1 MLAND
6 SFAQTKVVILST
18 KQFDKNQQI
27 QLADLQGWVFKQ
39 GNNDDWANPHLD
51 NNDWK
56 KFKPVQLSAKLADDS
71 GRVEGW
77 FRIKIKLDKSFRN
90 IPVGISR
97 QLWAATDVYLDG
109 LLVHSFGN
117 TANPYEAFNPV
128 LKYAK
133 PLDLVPEKEYLFA
146 IHVVDYETLFTQREL
161 RLNPHNL
168 QDFISLTGPA
178 FDNSVTSKTK
188 ESYILG
194 TLSISVSMLLL
205 VLFLL
210 LLYLNPNQKIFQ
222 LAAMLNTVVLLAAI
236 GSFYSVFNELN
247 YKAEKAIFLV
257 TNGLFLPVMLALTLL
272 ITEWVLKKKISWLTI
287 SILILMPFT
296 SALGHLFNISWP
308 FGFVEAALLGHF
320 VWLVF
325 NSRQKI
331 KKIEWTVVFAMTAL
345 TLVSLVWVFLHKYY
359 RDSFY
364 EYENLLKAFVLLSA
378 PILFLVYVALSYKEI
393 LAEREVAAKNVIRIT
408 EEKKEL
414 LQQQNIL
421 LEVQVTKRTSE
432 LEKSLIDLKS
442 TQSQLIQSEKMASLG
457 ELTAGIAHEIQ
468 NPLNFV
474 NNFSEVSNELL
485 DEMNEELDKGDIDE
499 AKAISADIKQ
509 NLEKI
514 NHHGKRAD
522 AIVKGMLQHS
532 RSSSATK
539 ESTNINKLADEYL
552 RLAYHGLRAKDT
564 RGGAERSGAKSFN
577 ATINTDFDE
586 TIGNIN
592 IIPQDIGRVIL
603 NLITNAF
610 YATNEKHA
618 STSSAGQLYEPT
630 VTVATKKLEYSI
642 EISVKDN
649 GNGIPQKILDKIF
662 QPFFTTKPTGQGT
675 GLGLSLAYDIV
686 KAHGGEIKVNTKEN
700 EGLPAGETGTEFTIL
715 LPIK

>member
-1 MLAND
+1 MRSYLIVSFIIFMLAHD
-6 SFAQTKVVILST
+6 SFAQTQVIILST

-39 GNNDDWANPHLD
+39 GNNGEWANPHLD
-51 NNDWK
+51 NKDWK
-56 KFKPVQLSAKLADDS
+56 KFKPAQLSAKLADDA

-77 FRIKIKLDKSFRN
+77 FRIKIKLDKSFRD
-90 IPVGISR
+90 IPVGITR
-97 QLWAATDVYLDG
+97 QLWAATDVYVDG

-117 TANPYEAFNPV
+117 TGNPYEAFNPV

-133 PLDLVPEKEYLFA
+133 PLYLVPEKEYLFA

-168 QDFISLTGPA
+168 LDFISLTGPE

-188 ESYILG
+188 ESYVLG
-194 TLSISVSMLLL
+194 TLSISVSVLLL

-222 LAAMLNTVVLLAAI
+222 LATILNTVVLLAAI
-236 GSFYSVFNELN
+236 GSFYRVFNDLN
-247 YKAEKAIFLV
+247 YKAEKVIFLV
-257 TNGLFLPVMLALTLL
+257 TNGLFLPVMHALTLL

-287 SILILMPFT
+287 SIVILMPFT

-308 FGFVEAALLGHF
+308 FGFVEAALLGYF

-345 TLVSLVWVFLHKYY
+345 TVGSLVWVFLHKYY

-378 PILFLVYVALSYKEI
+378 PTLFLVYVALSYKEI

-414 LQQQNIL
+414 LEQQNIS

-485 DEMNEELDKGDIDE
+485 DEIQEEREKIIENRDE
-499 AKAISADIKQ
+499 ALVSEILSDIKQ

-522 AIVKGMLQHS
+522 AI
-532 RSSSATK
+532 AT
-539 ESTNINKLADEYL
+539 
-552 RLAYHGLRAKDT
+552 
-564 RGGAERSGAKSFN
+564 F
-577 ATINTDFDE
+577 
-586 TIGNIN
+586 
-592 IIPQDIGRVIL
+592 
-603 NLITNAF
+603 
-610 YATNEKHA
+610 
-618 STSSAGQLYEPT
+618 
-630 VTVATKKLEYSI
+630 TK
-642 EISVKDN
+642 
-649 GNGIPQKILDKIF
+649 QF
-662 QPFFTTKPTGQGT
+662 C
-675 GLGLSLAYDIV
+675 
-686 KAHGGEIKVNTKEN
+686 H
-700 EGLPAGETGTEFTIL
+700 
-715 LPIK
+715 

>member
-1 MLAND
+1 MRSYLIVSFIIFMLAHD
-6 SFAQTKVVILST
+6 SFAQTQVIVLST

-39 GNNDDWANPHLD
+39 GNNDDWANPHFD
-51 NNDWK
+51 NKDWK
-56 KFKPVQLSAKLADDS
+56 KFKPAQLSAKLADDA

-77 FRIKIKLDKSFRN
+77 FRIKIKLDKSFRD
-90 IPVGISR
+90 IPVGITR
-97 QLWAATDVYLDG
+97 QLWAATDVYVDG

-117 TANPYEAFNPV
+117 TGNPYEAFNPV

-133 PLDLVPEKEYLFA
+133 PLYLVPEKEYLFA

-168 QDFISLTGPA
+168 LNFISLTGPA

-188 ESYILG
+188 ESYVLG
-194 TLSISVSMLLL
+194 TLSISVSVLLL

-222 LAAMLNTVVLLAAI
+222 LATILNTVVLLAAI
-236 GSFYSVFNELN
+236 GSFYRVFNELN
-247 YKAEKAIFLV
+247 YKAEKVIFLV
-257 TNGLFLPVMLALTLL
+257 TNGLFLPVMHALTLL

-287 SILILMPFT
+287 SIVILMPFT

-308 FGFVEAALLGHF
+308 FGFVEAALLGYF

-345 TLVSLVWVFLHKYY
+345 TVGSLVWVFLHKYY

-393 LAEREVAAKNVIRIT
+393 LAEREAAAKNVIRIT

-414 LQQQNIL
+414 LEQQNIS

-432 LEKSLIDLKS
+432 LEKSLIDLKA

-485 DEMNEELDKGDIDE
+485 DEMNEELDKGDIEE

-539 ESTNINKLADEYL
+539 EPTDINKLADEYL
-552 RLAYHGLRAKDT
+552 RLAYHGLHAKD
-564 RGGAERSGAKSFN
+564 KSFN
-577 ATINTDFDE
+577 ATMHTEFDE

-610 YATNEKHA
+610 YVVDEKKKQI
-618 STSSAGQLYEPT
+618 GEGFEPT
-630 VTVATKKLEYSI
+630 VSVYTKKVGDTI
-642 EISVKDN
+642 QVSVKDN
-649 GNGIPQKILDKIF
+649 GNGIPQKVLDKIF

-675 GLGLSLAYDIV
+675 GLGLSLSYDIV
-686 KAHGGEIKVNTKEN
+686 KAHGGELNVETKEN
-700 EGLPAGETGTEFTIL
+700 EGTTFSIQIPNT
-715 LPIK
+715 K